1 MMNIKID
8 GKRMFMPLKKA
19 KGTTEQRLQ
28 RARELNLQF
37 YDNLQKEFV
46 DRKVTP
52 AKFKSTIS
60 KTAGKSFDI
69 DIENPNKHV
78 TPPFSHCAG
87 KSGGEK
93 LDSYLFTI
101 PRSAYFED
109 TINRSSAPTFLKI
122 TQQFFN
128 EIMNPKFF
136 KRAVALMNK
145 SKTANVQMEFYE
157 KNIAGKNEL
166 TEKRLDNLLKRTPA
180 KIKVDTLQLFRY
192 KLLSEQ
198 NIAKAEPQIDRS
210 IAKADKLFFQ
220 NKNYDLNEYKY
231 DEKLA
236 LLNKKLAETLSSQ
249 RAKNTAKL
257 NASA

>member
-8 GKRMFMPLKKA
+8 GKKMFMSLKKA

-180 KIKVDTLQLFRY
+180 KIKIDTLQLYRY
-192 KLLSEQ
+192 KLLSE
-198 NIAKAEPQIDRS
+198 NNTREATPMIKKIIAKLDNIM
-210 IAKADKLFFQ
+210 FV
-220 NKNYDLNEYKY
+220 NKGNDLSPYKFE
-231 DEKLA
+231 EKMA
-236 LLNKKLAETLSSQ
+236 LLNKKLAEVLSAE
-249 RAKNTAKL
+249 RAKIAMKNK
-257 NASA
+257 N